1 MYILE
6 STDIFN
12 IWFAKLRDYRA
23 KAKIL
28 TKLKKIELG
37 NLGDYKFVG
46 KGVSEFRITHGPGY
60 RIYYTLKGNNII
72 LLLIGGDKS
81 TQSKDIKKAQ
91 QLLNKLE
98 K

>member
-12 IWFAKLRDYRA
+12 IWFAKLRDNRA

-37 NLGDYKFVG
+37 KLGDYKFVG
-46 KGVSEFRITHGPGY
+46 KGVSEFRITYGPGY
-60 RIYYTLKGNNII
+60 RYTLKGNSII

-91 QLLNKLE
+91 QLLSKLE